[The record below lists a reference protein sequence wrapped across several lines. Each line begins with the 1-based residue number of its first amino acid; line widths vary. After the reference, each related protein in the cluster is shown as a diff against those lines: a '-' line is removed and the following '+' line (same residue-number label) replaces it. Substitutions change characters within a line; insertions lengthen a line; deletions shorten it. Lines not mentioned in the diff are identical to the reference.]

1 MREPI
6 DGIHAHH
13 PAQPSKLLPI
23 MTFFHKDEQLQT
35 LGDRVLETTWQEF
48 PSLAQN
54 QIAITWL
61 VYDPPVFVNTGGAI
75 SVDEFW
81 QQSLRGYHYRGVER
95 IYPASV
101 VKLFYLVAVHEWLE
115 KGMIQPSTELERA
128 IADMIVDSS
137 NDATS
142 LVMDVLTGTTSGPEI
157 SPAPFETW
165 KQQRNLV
172 NRYFQSIGWSELA
185 TVNLN
190 QKTWCDG
197 AYGRERAFLGETYD
211 NRNMLTTNAAA
222 RLLHSI
228 IGGVAVSATRSQAM
242 MTLMQRSLNPIDLKA
257 NLDNQVTGFL
267 GEGLP
272 QVARLWSKAGLTSQV
287 RHDAAYV
294 ELPNLRP
301 YLLVVFTE
309 GKPHSTNEA
318 ILPFV
323 SQQIVE
329 AMCSLGNV

>member
-1 MREPI
+1 
-6 DGIHAHH
+6 
-13 PAQPSKLLPI
+13 
-23 MTFFHKDEQLQT
+23 MTFFHKDETLQT
-35 LGDRVLETTWQEF
+35 LGDRILEATWSEF

-54 QIAITWL
+54 QIAMTWI
-61 VYDPPVFVNTGGAI
+61 VYDAPVFVNTGGAVN
-75 SVDEFW
+75 VDDFW
-81 QQSLRGYHYRGVER
+81 QRSPRGFQYRGVER

-101 VKLFYLVAVHEWLE
+101 VKLFYLVAAHEWLE
-115 KGMIQPSTELERA
+115 KGMIQTSTELERA
-128 IADMIVDSS
+128 IADMIIDSS

-142 LVMDVLTGTTSGPEI
+142 LVVDVLTGTTSGPEI
-157 SPAPFETW
+157 PSAPFETW
-165 KQQRNLV
+165 KQQRNIV
-172 NRYFQSIGWSELA
+172 NRYFQSIGWSDLA
-185 TVNLN
+185 TVNMN

-197 AYGRERAFLGETYD
+197 AYGRERAFLGETYE
-211 NRNMLTTNAAA
+211 NRNMLTTNASA

-228 IGGVAVSATRSQAM
+228 IGGVTVSAARSQSM
-242 MTLMQRSLNPIDLKA
+242 MELMRRSLNPADLKA

-287 RHDAAYV
+287 RHDAAYI
-294 ELPNLRP
+294 ELPNIRP

-323 SQQIVE
+323 SQQVVE
-329 AMCSLGNV
+329 AMAGMRDEG